1 MQVDKTTIQDIG
13 LLDQQE
19 SKGLASHLDFC
30 KTNGGKNQW
39 MHFVTHPL
47 GSIDAIKARQSA
59 IQVMLSQK
67 DFLDQMKISNGTC
80 LVIDQFYSTGY
91 KPIPRNISVPGA
103 YWYQIWN
110 KTDYALI
117 AYSVQ
122 HMVSFVQSLDVW
134 LTTFENYKSTPV
146 LDGLYAS
153 IQASIA
159 KIDCLGIDLKKLK
172 EAPQTVL
179 QLGYFFAYEYKAR
192 IKALQDQFYILDAYY
207 SMASAFQYYQFSFP
221 TWVDQSSPLIEF
233 ESAMHPLVPE
243 AIGNDLQLTVSKRFL
258 FLTGA
263 NMAGKSTFIKT
274 VGILAYLAHIGM
286 GVPAKH
292 CRLSLLDGLIT
303 NLTTADNVLK
313 GESYFYNEVQRI
325 KQTLTHVLDGKKYL
339 ILIDELFKGT
349 NIIDA
354 MKCSEKVIEGLQ
366 ALQQSLT
373 ILSTHLY
380 EISEPLKKYPH
391 LQFYFFE
398 TAVTDKTL
406 VFNYTLKEGVSQDR
420 IGYLILEREGVV
432 ELIDRIN
439 T

>member
-1 MQVDKTTIQDIG
+1 
-13 LLDQQE
+13 
-19 SKGLASHLDFC
+19 
-30 KTNGGKNQW
+30 
-39 MHFVTHPL
+39 
-47 GSIDAIKARQSA
+47 
-59 IQVMLSQK
+59 
-67 DFLDQMKISNGTC
+67 
-80 LVIDQFYSTGY
+80 
-91 KPIPRNISVPGA
+91 
-103 YWYQIWN
+103 
-110 KTDYALI
+110 
-117 AYSVQ
+117 
-122 HMVSFVQSLDVW
+122 MVSFVQSLDQW
-134 LTTFENYKSTPV
+134 LTNFETYKSTPV

-153 IQASIA
+153 IQASLE

-172 EAPQTVL
+172 EAPQTIL

-207 SMASAFQYYQFSFP
+207 SMAAAMEHYQFSFP

-233 ESAMHPLVPE
+233 EAAIHPLVPD
-243 AIGNDLQLTVSKRFL
+243 AIGNDLQLTESKRFL

-286 GVPAKH
+286 GVPAKK

-420 IGYLILEREGVV
+420 LGYLILEREGVV
-432 ELIDRIN
+432 ALIDRIN